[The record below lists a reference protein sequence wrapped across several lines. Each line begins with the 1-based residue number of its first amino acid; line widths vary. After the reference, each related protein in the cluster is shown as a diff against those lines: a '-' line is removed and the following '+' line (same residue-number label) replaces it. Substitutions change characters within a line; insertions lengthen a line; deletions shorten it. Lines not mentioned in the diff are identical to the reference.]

1 MNQNPP
7 KIQLN
12 SLINL
17 YNHGKYKEVLV
28 EANLIKEKFSNSL
41 IIINILGAANA
52 GLKKY
57 NSAINCYKEA
67 LKINPNHSDSYNN
80 IGAALQL
87 MGDQESAI
95 KNFKHAI
102 KIRPEYPEAYNNM
115 GTSIKDLG
123 DLKTSIVYFKQ
134 AIKIKPN
141 YPEAYYNIGAA
152 LKDLGELETSIE
164 HYKQAIKIRPN
175 YPEAYYNMGI
185 VLQNVIFTKPNPD
198 LSQFIEKLLDYKT
211 FVRPQQISKAA
222 ISLLNFNPF
231 IKKILKHSS
240 LDKLN
245 FQLIETILSL
255 NNVTLLNKIMNVCR
269 LPDLKFEL
277 LLTKVRCSILLSIS
291 NMPNSPEALSFQSA
305 LALQCF
311 HNEYIYNQTDEENE
325 ALANLIDT
333 VNQSFLNGEQPPTK
347 SILCIASYKAL
358 HKFDWSNLIKLSKE
372 FDELI
377 KRQVSDFDKEKSI
390 RDHLPSLNEISNK
403 VSKKVKEQYEEN
415 PYPRWVHLGLAIKPA
430 LISEIFQK
438 SELKLF
444 DKSINKIKEPE
455 ILIAGCG
462 TGQQSISTSSRFKS
476 SVVLASDLSVASL
489 SYAKRQTQELGINN
503 IDYIQAD
510 ILDLDK
516 LKRKFDIIESS
527 GVLHHMD
534 DPMAGWKILLNCLK
548 PGGIMK
554 IGLYSKIARRH
565 IVNIRKEIKLSG
577 IGSSDID
584 MKKYRKFLINSNH
597 REHNKLKLSQDFYSL
612 STFRDLIFHVKEHQF
627 NLLQVKNCL
636 DFLSLKFCG
645 FENNNLVK
653 KFKLKHTKSKDQYN
667 LIKWNTFENNN
678 PNIFIGMYQ
687 FWCQKLK

>member
-57 NSAINCYKEA
+57 NAAINCYKEA

-123 DLKTSIVYFKQ
+123 DLKTSIICFKQ

-152 LKDLGELETSIE
+152 LKDLGELEASIE
-164 HYKQAIKIRPN
+164 HYTQAIKIKPN

-185 VLQNVIFTKPNPD
+185 VLQNVIFTKPNPE
-198 LSQFIEKLLDYKT
+198 LSQFIEKLLDYKI

-231 IKKILKHSS
+231 IKKILKGSS
-240 LDKLN
+240 LKKLN
-245 FQLIETILSL
+245 FQLIETILNL
-255 NNVTLLNKIMNVCR
+255 NKVTLLNKIMKVCR

-277 LLTKVRCSILLSIS
+277 FFTKVRSSILLSIS
-291 NMPNSPEALSFQSA
+291 NMPNSPESLSFQLT

-377 KRQVSDFDKEKSI
+377 KRQVSDFEKEKSI

-415 PYPRWVHLGLAIKPA
+415 PYPRWVHVGLNINPDS
-430 LISEIFQK
+430 ISEIFQK

-462 TGQQSISTSSRFKS
+462 TGQQSLSTASRFKNS
-476 SVVLASDLSVASL
+476 MVLASDLSLASL
-489 SYAKRQTQELGINN
+489 SYAKRQTQELGIKN

-510 ILDLDK
+510 ILNLDK

-554 IGLYSKIARRH
+554 IGLYSELARRH
-565 IVNIRKEIKLSG
+565 IVKIRKEIKLSG
-577 IGSSDID
+577 IGSSNID

-597 REHNKLKLSQDFYSL
+597 GEHIKLKFSQDFYSL

-627 NLLQVKNCL
+627 NLLKVKECL
-636 DFLSLKFCG
+636 DFLRLKFCG

-653 KFKLKHTKSKDQYN
+653 KFKLKYTGSNDQYD

-678 PNIFIGMYQ
+678 PDIFIGMYQ
-687 FWCQKLK
+687 FWCQKIK